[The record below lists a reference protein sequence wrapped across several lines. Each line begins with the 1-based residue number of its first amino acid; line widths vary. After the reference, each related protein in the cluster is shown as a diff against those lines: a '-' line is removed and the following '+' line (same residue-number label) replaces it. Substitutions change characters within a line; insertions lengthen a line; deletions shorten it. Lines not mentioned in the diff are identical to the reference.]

1 MMVLAVATS
10 VVLLALSLLHVYWA
24 AGGRRAIDAVI
35 PTVSGRRTLHP
46 SRFATL
52 TVAAAL
58 AMAGLIAFGAT
69 GMLRTVAP
77 AWLIRTGL
85 VVLAAV
91 FGLRAVGD
99 FRLIG
104 FTKRVKGTRF
114 ARLDTRVFS
123 PLCVGLAV
131 AFAALAWSSN
141 GVSP

>member
-1 MMVLAVATS
+1 M
-10 VVLLALSLLHVYWA
+10 
-24 AGGRRAIDAVI
+24 I
-35 PTVSGRRTLHP
+35 PTRGGRRTLNP

-52 TVAAAL
+52 AVAGALAVAA
-58 AMAGLIAFGAT
+58 LIALGAT
-69 GMLRTVAP
+69 GVLRAVAP
-77 AWLIRTGL
+77 EWLIRTGL

-104 FTKRVKGTRF
+104 FTKRVQGTRF

-131 AFAALAWSSN
+131 ACAALAWLSN
-141 GVSP
+141 GVAP